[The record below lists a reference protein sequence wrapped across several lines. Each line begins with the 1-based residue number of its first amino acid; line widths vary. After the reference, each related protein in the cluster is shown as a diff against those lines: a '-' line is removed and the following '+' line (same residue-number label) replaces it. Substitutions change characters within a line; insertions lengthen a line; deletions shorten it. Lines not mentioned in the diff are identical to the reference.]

1 MNGFRVTTKG
11 SIRLLVV
18 TFSFSYFLLA
28 TQRTFGQKLPES
40 GQGPSVAP
48 TFLLGSP
55 DDYAGIDRCRSC
67 HKPEYREYEKTAH
80 SKVSVPGK
88 QYISGCEVCHGPGKA
103 HADAIEAAE
112 GDEGKTKRALE
123 EHPIF
128 SFSVNAK
135 ITAALQQFPIFHFR
149 SNSKEN
155 AARCMLCHVSSKQQE
170 FFEHST
176 HVAHGMSCDQCHT
189 SHLVT
194 EVKDQSKGELSS
206 PQGHFFQVPQLPD
219 EVRWLHS
226 SLLKESEPRLCFNCH
241 ANVQAE
247 FALPVHHRVPE
258 GVVKCS
264 DCHNPHGS
272 MNRASLAKPNFQS
285 CLNCHA
291 EKRGPYIYEHASV
304 KVEGC
309 ATCHNAHGSTNR
321 MLLVRR
327 EGRQLCLQCHINNPN
342 KISVPHGRLG
352 FQTAGECTRCH
363 VEIHGSNLD
372 PNFLR

>member
-1 MNGFRVTTKG
+1 MFAALILAV
-11 SIRLLVV
+11 
-18 TFSFSYFLLA
+18 SFILSAGLA
-28 TQRTFGQKLPES
+28 SGQKMPES
-40 GQGPSVAP
+40 TQGPSIAASFV
-48 TFLLGSP
+48 LGNP
-55 DDYAGIDRCRSC
+55 EDYAGIDRCRSC
-67 HKPEYREYEKTAH
+67 HKPEFREYEKTSHA
-80 SKVSVPGK
+80 KVSVPGK
-88 QYISGCEVCHGPGKA
+88 SYVSGCEVCHGPGKA

-135 ITAALQQFPIFHFR
+135 ITAALTQSPIFRFR

-155 AARCMLCHVSSKQQE
+155 AAHCLLCHISSKQQE

-189 SHLVT
+189 AHLVT
-194 EVKDQSKGELSS
+194 EVKDQSKGDLNY

-226 SLLKESEPRLCFNCH
+226 SLLKQSEPALCFSCH
-241 ANVQAE
+241 GTVQAE

-258 GVVKCS
+258 GLIKCS

-272 MNRASLAKPNFQS
+272 LNRASLNAPNFQS
-285 CLNCHA
+285 CVKCHA
-291 EKRGPYIYEHASV
+291 EKRGPYLYEHASV

-309 ATCHNAHGSTNR
+309 TACHTPHGSTNR
-321 MLLVRR
+321 HFLVRR
-327 EGRQLCLQCHINNPN
+327 EGRQLCLQCHAGFHGLTAA
-342 KISVPHGRLG
+342 PHGRLG
-352 FQTAGECTRCH
+352 FQTSGECTRCH
-363 VEIHGSNLD
+363 TAIHGSNLD
-372 PNFLR
+372 SFFLR

>member
-1 MNGFRVTTKG
+1 MKSYLRRTYRDAVVASAVVG
-11 SIRLLVV
+11 LVLV
-18 TFSFSYFLLA
+18 FCALA
-28 TQRTFGQKLPES
+28 AGQKMPES

-48 TFLLGSP
+48 SFIHENP
-55 DDYAGIDRCRSC
+55 DEYAGIDRCRSC
-67 HKPEYREYEKTAH
+67 HKPEYREYEKTGHA
-80 SKVSVPGK
+80 KVTAPGK
-88 QYISGCEVCHGPGKA
+88 SFISGCEVCHGPGKA

-135 ITAALQQFPIFHFR
+135 ITEALKQFPVFQFR

-155 AARCMLCHVSSKQQE
+155 AARCLFCHVSSKQQE
-170 FFEHST
+170 FFEHSA

-189 SHLVT
+189 GHLVR
-194 EVKDQSKGELSS
+194 EVKDQSKGDMSY
-206 PQGHFFQVPQLPD
+206 PQGHFFEVPQLPD

-226 SLLKESEPRLCFNCH
+226 SLLKDSEPKLCFGCH
-241 ANVQAE
+241 GAVQAQ

-258 GVVKCS
+258 GLVKCT

-272 MNRASLAKPNFQS
+272 MNHASLRKPNFES
-285 CLNCHA
+285 CIQCHA
-291 EKRGPYIYEHASV
+291 EKRGPYVYEHASV

-309 ATCHNAHGSTNR
+309 ATCHNPHGSTNR

-327 EGRQLCLQCHINNPN
+327 EGRQLCLQCHTGFH
-342 KISVPHGRLG
+342 KQLGVPHSRLG
-352 FQTAGECTRCH
+352 FQTSGECTRCH
-363 VEIHGSNLD
+363 AAIHGSNLD
-372 PNFLR
+372 PFLLR

>member
-1 MNGFRVTTKG
+1 MKAQSHLVSRGG
-11 SIRLLVV
+11 LLIALLGVV
-18 TFSFSYFLLA
+18 LCAGYA
-28 TQRTFGQKLPES
+28 FGQKMP
-40 GQGPSVAP
+40 GATQGPSVAP
-48 TFLLGSP
+48 TFILGNPS
-55 DDYAGIDRCRSC
+55 DYAGIDRCRSC

-80 SKVSVPGK
+80 AKVSVPGK
-88 QYISGCEVCHGPGKA
+88 GYISGCEVCHGPGKA

-112 GDEGKTKRALE
+112 GDEGKEKRALE

-128 SFSVNAK
+128 SFSVNAN

-155 AARCMLCHVSSKQQE
+155 AARCLLCHVSSKQQE

-194 EVKDQSKGELSS
+194 EVKDQSKGGLNY
-206 PQGHFFQVPQLPD
+206 PQGHFFEVPQLPD

-226 SLLKESEPRLCFNCH
+226 SLLKKSEPTLCFNCH
-241 ANVQAE
+241 GNVQAE
-247 FALPVHHRVPE
+247 FAQPVHHRVPE
-258 GVVKCS
+258 GLMKCT

-272 MNRASLAKPNFQS
+272 LNRASLNKPNFQS
-285 CLNCHA
+285 CVNCHA
-291 EKRGPYIYEHASV
+291 EKRGPYIYEHASL

-309 ATCHNAHGSTNR
+309 TACHNPHGNTNR

-327 EGRQLCLQCHINNPN
+327 EGRQLCLQCHTGYH
-342 KISVPHGRLG
+342 SQAGVPHSRLG
-352 FQTAGECTRCH
+352 FQTSGECTRCH
-363 VEIHGSNLD
+363 TAVHGSNLD
-372 PNFLR
+372 PFLLR